1 MKLFIKYI
9 FVLSVILFVSEAAT
23 AVQRPKPLATDP
35 RIRTYFYA
43 PNEVYVW
50 VGHYRYASMIEFE
63 KGEKILTVLMGDSTA
78 WKPEVQ
84 GHKLF
89 IKPVDQDA
97 TTNMT
102 VITDKRLYQFE
113 LYAEEA
119 KDIKDED
126 LIFHAKF
133 IYNTAKNDNVKVFTP
148 ENKNPT
154 PEEANKKLTPD
165 LSKPENYNFNYTIAG
180 SDANAPIK
188 IFDDG
193 EFTFFQFRNKNAEVP
208 AFFMVSPDGAESL
221 INYRVIGDYIVVE
234 RVSSQFTL
242 RNGNEINC
250 VYNEANPLQ
259 PIVREQFV
267 PKKRR
272 D

>member
-1 MKLFIKYI
+1 MKHSVRIALIMI
-9 FVLSVILFVSEAAT
+9 LSLFVSQNAY

-35 RIRTYFYA
+35 RIRTYFYS

-50 VGHYRYASMIEFE
+50 VGHYRYASIIEFE

-84 GHKLF
+84 QHKLF

-102 VITDKRLYQFE
+102 VITDKRTYQFE

-126 LIFHAKF
+126 LVFQAKF
-133 IYNTAKNDNVKVFTP
+133 IYNTGQNENVRSYQSDKP
-148 ENKNPT
+148 PT
-154 PEEANKKLTPD
+154 AAEANKKIMPD
-165 LSKPENYNFNYTIAG
+165 LSKPENYNMNYTISG
-180 SDANAPIK
+180 SEGNAPIK
-188 IFDDG
+188 VFDDG
-193 EFTFFQFRNKNAEVP
+193 EFTFFQFRNKNAEIP
-208 AFFMVSPDGAESL
+208 GFFTVAADGSESL
-221 INYRVIGDYIVVE
+221 VNYRIIGDYVVVE
-234 RVSSQFTL
+234 RVTSQFTL
-242 RNGNEINC
+242 RNGNDIIC

-259 PIVREQFV
+259 PIVREQYV

-272 D
+272 E